1 MISEYRWG
9 IGVSLDSQATA
20 PRLGA
25 RQLGYPRHYLQG
37 ERDITGDLRSSG
49 NVGNIDAAPTHVVQQ
64 IVSDAE
70 ASPNAGLAFPKGIPS
85 QGRAG
90 AKETRATVRCEQRI
104 ANPRLAEQ
112 DPVWS
117 RSETG
122 GQVIVGMIA
131 VRKLVTQPQ
140 TQGEVGPELHCV
152 LHKPGSHPNPEGN
165 SWRRRG
171 HLEQRRF
178 GL

>member
-49 NVGNIDAAPTHVVQQ
+49 NGGNIDAAPTHIVQQ

-85 QGRAG
+85 QGCAG
-90 AKETRATVRCEQRI
+90 AKKPRATVRCEQRI

-117 RSETG
+117 QSE
-122 GQVIVGMIA
+122 
-131 VRKLVTQPQ
+131 
-140 TQGEVGPELHCV
+140 GEVGPELHGV

-165 SWRRRG
+165 RRRRRG
-171 HLEQRRF
+171 YLEQRRF
-178 GL
+178 AL